1 MHWAG
6 SETADEHPG
15 HLGGAIA
22 SGLRAAREN
31 VDALPGAPG

>member
-1 MHWAG
+1 MHWVG

-15 HLGGAIA
+15 YLDGAIA
-22 SGLRAAREN
+22 SGLRAAREI